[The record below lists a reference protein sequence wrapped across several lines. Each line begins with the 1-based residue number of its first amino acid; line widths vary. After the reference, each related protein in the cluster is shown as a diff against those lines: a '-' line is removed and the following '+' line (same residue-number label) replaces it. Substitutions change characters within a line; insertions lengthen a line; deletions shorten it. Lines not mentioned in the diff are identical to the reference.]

1 MNEYSLPKTKT
12 PVSPSEVF
20 QKWIKKKMMEK
31 KFASVSHAVEYA
43 LEELRKKGLNT
54 LIGGLASGLL
64 CNQVLRSHQAADM
77 NFLIG

>member
-12 PVSPSEVF
+12 PVSPSEIF

-43 LEELRKKGLNT
+43 LEELRKKRSQYSYRR
-54 LIGGLASGLL
+54 SG
-64 CNQVLRSHQAADM
+64 QWSFM
-77 NFLIG
+77 

>member
-1 MNEYSLPKTKT
+1 
-12 PVSPSEVF
+12 
-20 QKWIKKKMMEK
+20 MMEK
-31 KFASVSHAVEYA
+31 KSASVSHAVEYA